1 MALWAILLLA
11 AAAAFVVFL
20 AAPALLIFFAVFYR
34 KKTIPFE
41 QYNLEKFKNHYYLPY
56 LGRIGDA
63 RSALQAHDHTAVTVT
78 SHDGLTLCGDWYDQ
92 GSRRTAILFH
102 GIGAEMYTNLSAQA
116 RFLYDSG
123 FNVLLTC
130 HRAHGSSGGRW
141 TTIGLREREDV
152 LAWVRWAEQHGGG
165 QLLLYGVSMGASMVA
180 YASDRLQSTNVCAM
194 VIDSGFYSVYEQMRR
209 DAHKNH
215 IPKIMLPAQ
224 WLLAKLFLRV
234 DLKEATADTLQ
245 NTSTPAFFL
254 HGKADETV
262 ECRWGQT
269 NYDACSAPK
278 ELLLVEGAPHTLSIL
293 EDPETVEARLNRFLE
308 QYFDT
313 EKNLS

>member
-1 MALWAILLLA
+1 
-11 AAAAFVVFL
+11 
-20 AAPALLIFFAVFYR
+20 
-34 KKTIPFE
+34 
-41 QYNLEKFKNHYYLPY
+41 
-56 LGRIGDA
+56 
-63 RSALQAHDHTAVTVT
+63 
-78 SHDGLTLCGDWYDQ
+78 
-92 GSRRTAILFH
+92 
-102 GIGAEMYTNLSAQA
+102 
-116 RFLYDSG
+116 
-123 FNVLLTC
+123 
-130 HRAHGSSGGRW
+130 
-141 TTIGLREREDV
+141 
-152 LAWVRWAEQHGGG
+152 
-165 QLLLYGVSMGASMVA
+165 
-180 YASDRLQSTNVCAM
+180 
-194 VIDSGFYSVYEQMRR
+194 MRR

-293 EDPETVEARLNRFLE
+293 EDPETVEARLTRFLE